1 MATQPNST
9 EIIRDHLEKPGGF
22 IEHCVD
28 SFLYEFLLNNH
39 DYTGGERKTDEDIVA
54 FINSYAPTDPKTGV
68 TVGWEIDG
76 QQVELTTAALKNIRR
91 ELRLD
96 QGGTTMTNV
105 NKKLLKDFK
114 KLYSGNLGTR
124 PGKYTGESDTG
135 SPEVVGWKGQHDTYY
150 MTQPDNIWS
159 IFKNVGAGL
168 HGPDNG
174 PADFNG
180 WDLQIAIALIAN
192 TGLIGSNVS
201 RILGETSDKYV
212 QVCTDK
218 RGATVTPDKDQYIPL
233 EHITFTVSEEMTS
246 AGTQA
251 YVSQATSYSSYMGT
265 GTAPAPSATA
275 LTRPY
280 RDFQF
285 AAMQQGDMSLAG
297 QWSQDIPDQIHWPEV
312 SASFARWAGTTTCGR
327 NKKVPDVG
335 GYQIAG
341 AVYTAAKL
349 AQQHKMATREHNSR
363 FVARVARNYQEKIAE
378 RLAHLLDDVD
388 NGLLKDLKR
397 EAEDI
402 PFFRQPVKDR
412 RRTAALKEVDNEIQK
427 KLAKYKK
434 KLKPVDHQCYLLEN
448 IKKITDF
455 QEDKV
460 TDARGTPYKYIGRVT
475 NSGESGQPGNIVSY
489 INHGNKNTIIDRYLQ
504 ICPDVYAFLT
514 PYIKIYRVDYLK
526 DNPLRAY
533 KETQIPFPNFIDPD
547 AIEGILD
554 GKFGRYPGGGIKS
567 FSWSLDGTQP
577 AAVENNITA
586 KLQLYFQTVQDLFS
600 LNYKSDT
607 APPQAGIP
615 NQAGYLD
622 LIIGSGT
629 SFRKEGD
636 QIKAAKSRNSGVCQ
650 VRHDIYKGE
659 HFRIKVC
666 VGWSVPPD
674 FENKV
679 SEFSDLDA
687 KEAGHLK
694 RAIAMAKTS
703 LYLQITTHELT
714 FNEDGSVDISINYQA
729 ALSGIL
735 RSPNADLFV
744 GSDKYRADKEDLN
757 GKIDRLRK
765 EIKRTSIGD
774 AGAEGL
780 SPEQQRTGE
789 ADADRL
795 EKLLEERAALTKKDK
810 MLKYKKFLG
819 GVYDS
824 GKVYNLPVGLDAWQF
839 GLIRDMSPADRAAE
853 AVRRKNPASSPVL
866 NPQLVSLR
874 EVDNLE
880 AEAMA
885 AAAAAAETSDTGEET
900 DAMKRYRDAMAN
912 SEVEIQDR
920 KSPDVLYLPFIYL
933 GDLIE
938 AILQDLEFL
947 TTGDSF
953 QLLMGQIEILDPLLA
968 FQIREIVVA
977 CGGEDGSA
985 VAALAEIDPLRFTGV
1000 NKIVYSTNIS
1010 NLPISL
1016 DYFQTW
1022 FTTTVVKPLKEQY
1035 TLLKFIKDICATL
1048 IAKAFNS
1055 KCFDEKLKYHLRF
1068 DTATFSL
1075 DKKFA
1080 GKMNILPRDLAKA
1093 KFGAD
1098 STSCVPLQA
1107 GKKDQIP
1114 AVLIYSVD
1122 SKPFTGNYNTDLNN
1136 GIYHYF
1142 MGARC
1147 GLAKKI
1153 SFHRNDMQ
1161 YYREARL
1168 ERHGALGAEQ
1178 LRELYSV
1185 NIDMVGNTI
1194 HRNGQYIYVEPIGIG
1209 VGSMRSTGTQPNLAK
1224 QLGFGGYYMIT
1235 KVASVV
1241 SITGF
1246 DTTVTAMQEGINLE
1260 QNKIIGG
1267 RLWGHGGELYTGTD
1281 GDPPKIG
1288 ESYAEDLQTYVGD
1301 PRAL

>member
-1 MATQPNST
+1 MTQPNST
-9 EIIRDHLEKPGGF
+9 EIIREELEEEGGF

-39 DYTGGERKTDEDIVA
+39 AYTGGERKTDEDIVA
-54 FINSYAPTDPKTGV
+54 FINSYAPTDDDGV
-68 TVGWEIDG
+68 SVGWLIDG
-76 QQVELTTAALKNIRR
+76 DQVEFTTAALKNIRK
-91 ELRLD
+91 ELRT
-96 QGGTTMTNV
+96 GGGSANATNMTSV
-105 NKKLLKDFK
+105 NNKLLDDFK
-114 KLYSGNLGTR
+114 KFYSKNWGHTSAKGH
-124 PGKYTGESDTG
+124 TGDTEG
-135 SPEVVGWKGQHDTYY
+135 QTQVGWEGQRNTYY
-150 MTQPDNIWS
+150 MTRLDNMAS
-159 IFKNVGAGL
+159 IFKNVGGGL

-174 PADFNG
+174 PADFNE
-180 WDLQIAIALIAN
+180 WDLQIAIALIAS
-192 TGLIGSNVS
+192 TGLVGSNIS
-201 RILGETSDKYV
+201 RITGGTPSDKYIE
-212 QVCTDK
+212 VCSNT
-218 RGATVTPDKDQYIPL
+218 RSTQKDQWIPL
-233 EHITFTVSEEMTS
+233 QRISAKAYTVDVSYRVERGENYGQEVT
-246 AGTQA
+246 GTQDHVKYS
-251 YVSQATSYSSYMGT
+251 YV
-265 GTAPAPSATA
+265 
-275 LTRPY
+275 
-280 RDFQF
+280 
-285 AAMQQGDMSLAG
+285 AMKDSDMSSAG
-297 QWSQDIPDQIHWPEV
+297 QWSRDILHRKLWPHV
-312 SASFARWAGTTTCGR
+312 NGLFHAAAADGCKNQS
-327 NKKVPDVG
+327 KKLPGLGD
-335 GYQIAG
+335 YKSNG
-341 AVYTAAKL
+341 AVYINAKTLPTYSYAAR
-349 AQQHKMATREHNSR
+349 QHNSR

-378 RLAHLLDDVD
+378 RLAHLLSAGS
-388 NGLLKDLKR
+388 GLLKDLKGEVEGLPGLR
-397 EAEDI
+397 
-402 PFFRQPVKDR
+402 PNR
-412 RRTAALKEVDNEIQK
+412 RLRKKIAALEEVDNETQK

-455 QEDKV
+455 QERQV
-460 TDARGTPYKYIGRVT
+460 TRARGTPYKYIGRVT
-475 NSGESGQPGNIVSY
+475 NSGQSGQPGNIVSY
-489 INHGNKNTIIDRYLQ
+489 INHGNKNTIIDQYLQ

-744 GSDKYRADKEDLN
+744 GSDKYKADKKDLN
-757 GKIDRLRK
+757 GKIDKLRK
-765 EIKRTSIGD
+765 EIKRTSIVD
-774 AGAEGL
+774 AGAGGL
-780 SPEQQRTGE
+780 SPRTRAAGEQ
-789 ADADRL
+789 DADRL

-874 EVDNLE
+874 EADNLE
-880 AEAMA
+880 AEALA
-885 AAAAAAETSDTGEET
+885 DAAAAAETADPAGET
-900 DAMKRYRDAMAN
+900 DATRRYRDAMSN

-920 KSPDVLYLPFIYL
+920 KSPEVLYLPFIYL

-968 FQIREIVVA
+968 FQIREVVVA

-1080 GKMNILPRDLAKA
+1080 GKMNILPKDLAKA
-1093 KFGAD
+1093 KFNAD

-1107 GKKDQIP
+1107 GDEDQIP

-1122 SKPFTGNYNTDLNN
+1122 SKPFTGDYNTDLNN

-1241 SITGF
+1241 SIAGF